1 MGIKNL
7 FKVLIDKTPNAIEN
21 INISQIKNKIVGI
34 DTSIILYQ
42 YIIALKSTGKEFVD
56 LNNKS
61 TVHIMGILVKTLS
74 YLKMNIIPVYVFDGK
89 PSNLK
94 LNLLNDRH
102 KIKQNALN
110 KLIELEK
117 NNNYNNDDKI
127 KLLKQSVSIS
137 HNEMLEAAEI
147 VELLGVPYIFASEE
161 ADSQLAYLSKNNL
174 IDYVVSEDM
183 DILTFGSKN
192 IIKKFGKKNMC
203 IIHLKE
209 IFKQGNITQEQF
221 IDICILLGCD
231 YTETINGIGYKK
243 AWDIIKEYNTI
254 DKLILNHKKI
264 IESKY
269 KLPDNFRYNE
279 AREYFTNPRHIKV
292 SKEELELKTPQL
304 DKLKKLLINKYNFN
318 KNNINN
324 MIKFLNK
331 SNDDIFLD
339 D

>member
-7 FKVLIDKTPNAIEN
+7 FKVLMDKTPNAIEN
-21 INISQIKNKIVGI
+21 ISISQIKNKIVGI

-42 YIIALKSTGKEFVD
+42 YIIALKSTGKEFVNS
-56 LNNKS
+56 NNIS

-89 PSNLK
+89 PSKLK
-94 LNLLNDRH
+94 LNLLNDRN
-102 KIKQNALN
+102 KVKQNALN

-117 NNNYNNDDKI
+117 NSNYNNDDKI
-127 KLLKQSVSIS
+127 KLLKQTVSIS
-137 HNEMLEAAEI
+137 HNQMLEAAEI

-183 DILTFGSKN
+183 DLLTFGSKN

-203 IIHLKE
+203 IIHLEKILKE
-209 IFKQGNITQEQF
+209 ENITQEQF

-243 AWDIIKEYNTI
+243 AWDIIKEYNNI
-254 DKLILNHKKI
+254 DKLILNNKKI

-269 KLPDNFRYNE
+269 KLPENFKYNE
-279 AREYFTNPRHIKV
+279 AREYFSNPRHIKI
-292 SKEELELKTPQL
+292 SKKELVLKIPQL

-318 KNNINN
+318 ENNFDN
-324 MIKFLNK
+324 MIRFLKK
-331 SNDDIFLD
+331 SNDDIFVD

>member
-7 FKVLIDKTPNAIEN
+7 LKVLIDKTPKAIKDIE
-21 INISQIKNKIVGI
+21 ILQLKNKIIGI

-56 LNNKS
+56 SNNKS

-74 YLKMNIIPVYVFDGK
+74 YLKMKIIPVYVFDGK

-94 LNLLNDRH
+94 LNLLNNRH
-102 KIKQNALN
+102 KIKKNALN

-117 NNNYNNDDKI
+117 NKDYNNDDKI

-137 HNEMLEAAEI
+137 YNEMLEAAEI
-147 VELLGVPYIFASEE
+147 VELLGIPYIFAPEE
-161 ADSQLAYLSKNNL
+161 SDSQLAYLSKNNL

-183 DILTFGSKN
+183 DLLTFGSKN

-209 IFKQGNITQEQF
+209 ILKEGDITYEQF
-221 IDICILLGCD
+221 IDICILLGSD
-231 YTETINGIGYKK
+231 YTETITGIGYKK
-243 AWDIIKEYNTI
+243 AWDMIKEYNNL
-254 DKLILNHKKI
+254 DNLILKHKKI
-264 IESKY
+264 IENKY
-269 KLPDNFRYNE
+269 KLPENFKYNE
-279 AREYFTNPRHIKV
+279 TREYFNNPRHIKV
-292 SKEELELKTPQL
+292 FKNELVLKEPQL
-304 DKLKKLLINKYNFN
+304 DKLKKLLVNKYNFN
-318 KNNINN
+318 ENYINNIT
-324 MIKFLNK
+324 KFLN
-331 SNDDIFLD
+331 NFNNDIFID